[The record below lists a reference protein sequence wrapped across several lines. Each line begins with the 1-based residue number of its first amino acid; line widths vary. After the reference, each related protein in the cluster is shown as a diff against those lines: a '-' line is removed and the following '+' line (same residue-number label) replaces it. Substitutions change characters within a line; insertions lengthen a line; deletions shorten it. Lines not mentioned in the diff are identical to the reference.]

1 MSYADRAAGADCGA
15 GYEVL
20 RRELITL
27 VRGLSPADL
36 GRSVRA
42 TPAWS
47 VRDVLGHLTGITED
61 LNRLAF
67 DAASPEAWTQAQVDR
82 HRDEPLEATI
92 AAWDRDAPT
101 FERGLVELG
110 YEIGSH
116 FVGDLLMHLTD
127 VRATLGHPI
136 DRDEPA
142 VWIALDF
149 YLDSLGEDL
158 TDAHVGAIA
167 FETGPETRVVGP
179 GDVAASVTAEAFE
192 ILRACAGRRTLDA
205 IAAYAWSGDVDAFVG
220 RLARYPVPT
229 ADVGP

>member
-1 MSYADRAAGADCGA
+1 MSYAARAAGADCGA
-15 GYEVL
+15 GYELVRQDLVTLLRGLDPDEL
-20 RRELITL
+20 RRT
-27 VRGLSPADL
+27 
-36 GRSVRA
+36 VRA
-42 TPAWS
+42 TPVWS
-47 VRDVLGHLTGITED
+47 VRDVLGHVTGITED
-61 LNRLAF
+61 LNRLAL
-67 DAASPEAWTQAQVDR
+67 DEASPEAWTQAQVDR

-92 AAWDRDAPT
+92 AAWDREAPT

-110 YEIGSH
+110 YGIGSH
-116 FVGDLLMHLTD
+116 FIGDLFIHLTD

-158 TDAHVGAIA
+158 ADAHVGAVA
-167 FETGPETRVVGP
+167 FETGAETRVVGP

-205 IAAYAWSGDVDAFVG
+205 IAAYAWSGDADPFIA
-220 RLARYPVPT
+220 RLSRYPVPSS
-229 ADVGP
+229 DVGP